1 MNENYQHPAIPE
13 QEDVAEQ
20 IIKGIYQLEQVKA
33 KKSIANV
40 QLMGS
45 GTILLQVREAAQIL
59 ADDYR
64 VSSDVYSVTSF
75 NELARD
81 GQEVVRWNML
91 NPEAKAKT
99 PYIGQVITAEQ
110 GPAIAATDYVKS
122 YADQIRAFIKTPYRC
137 LGTDGFGRSDSR
149 ANLRTHFEVNAGYIV
164 VASLFELAERGDIKA
179 SVVSD
184 AIKRFSIDTNK
195 LNPLYA

>member
-1 MNENYQHPAIPE
+1 
-13 QEDVAEQ
+13 
-20 IIKGIYQLEQVKA
+20 
-33 KKSIANV
+33 
-40 QLMGS
+40 
-45 GTILLQVREAAQIL
+45 
-59 ADDYR
+59 
-64 VSSDVYSVTSF
+64 
-75 NELARD
+75 
-81 GQEVVRWNML
+81 ML
-91 NPEAKAKT
+91 NPEAKAKV
-99 PYIGQVITAEQ
+99 PYIGQVISPEQ